1 MCGILGVAK
10 NSDALKSWRFDLK
23 AWAETIKHRGP
34 DEFGKFENEYVSLGS
49 QRLSIID
56 IRNGQ
61 QPYFSESKNV
71 VVVFNGQIY
80 NYKSLR
86 NSLISKGHTF
96 MSEVDGEIIPHLY
109 EEYGP
114 QFVSQID
121 GMFAIALWDASDN
134 ALYLFRDRLGKKPLL
149 YTLDHNSHFVF
160 SSELKSL
167 IHLYRFST
175 SEVSVDSLGFFL
187 TLGYVPNPHSIF
199 NTVSKLA
206 PGSYLKFQAGKI
218 SITRYWEPLVLQN
231 QNSLKENLDIFDE
244 LFEDS
249 VAKRLISERPM
260 GAFLSGGI
268 DSSLV
273 VAYMTKLLSEPV
285 RTFSI
290 GFPDNKFDE
299 TTHAN
304 EVARKYNT
312 IHKTLRVQ
320 DSDVSSL
327 FDASFLAYDEPFA
340 DSSSL
345 ATYAVSHL
353 AASEI
358 VVALSGDGGDEAF
371 GGYDRYRYLNLY
383 NRIKFPLSLAST
395 VRKNAPRVTNILPKK
410 LNAILNKL
418 PGKHDEGLFY
428 LSMMSTAHR
437 DNISRLFL
445 DKNSH
450 YPKNLHDFL
459 MSKFLSQNSHDRYM
473 KGNVYDLGTY
483 LPDDL
488 LYKVDIASMANS
500 LEVRSPFLDHKI
512 IEFGLSLKKNQR
524 IGVKGKMLLRTFAQD
539 YLPAPVINRPKM
551 GFGIPRERWLKSVLK
566 NKVDD
571 AILSGDSLM
580 YSWLN
585 QKETKIIYRNFLNG
599 QKLDGVI
606 WNLLAIE
613 TWARNWIK

>member
-1 MCGILGVAK
+1 MCGILGVVK
-10 NSDALKSWRFDLK
+10 NSDAPKDWEFDLR
-23 AWAETIKHRGP
+23 AWARTIEHRGP
-34 DEFGKFENEYVSLGS
+34 DEFGKFENKHISLGS

-56 IRNGQ
+56 VSHGQ
-61 QPYFSESKNV
+61 QPYFNERKNI

-80 NYKSLR
+80 NYRSLR
-86 NSLISKGHTF
+86 NFLILKGHTF
-96 MSEVDGEIIPHLY
+96 RSEVDGEIIPHLY
-109 EEYGP
+109 EEFGP
-114 QFVSQID
+114 QFVSKID
-121 GMFAIALWDASDN
+121 GMFAIALWDASNN

-149 YTLDHNSHFVF
+149 YTLDHNSHFIF

-167 IHLYRFST
+167 ISLCSLST
-175 SEVSVDSLGFFL
+175 SDVSLDSLGFFL

-206 PGSYLKFQAGKI
+206 PGSYLKFQAGEI
-218 SITRYWEPLVLQN
+218 SITKYWEPLVLQN
-231 QNSLKENLDIFDE
+231 QNSLKENLEIFDE

-273 VAYMTKLLSEPV
+273 VAYMTKLLAEPV

-290 GFPDNKFDE
+290 GFPDDNFDE
-299 TTHAN
+299 TIHAN
-304 EVARKYNT
+304 EVSRKYNT
-312 IHKTLRVQ
+312 IHKTLRIQ

-345 ATYAVSHL
+345 ATFAVSHL
-353 AASEI
+353 AASDI

-383 NRIKFPLSLAST
+383 NRIKLTLYLASV
-395 VRKNAPRVTNILPKK
+395 VRKNTPIVTNILPKK
-410 LNAILNKL
+410 FRIILDKL
-418 PGKHDEGLFY
+418 PVKQDEGLFY
-428 LSMMSTAHR
+428 LSMMSTASI
-437 DNISRLFL
+437 DNISKLIL
-445 DKNSH
+445 DKKSNFSE
-450 YPKNLHDFL
+450 KLLVFF
-459 MSKFLSQNSHDRYM
+459 MSKFISQNSHDRYM
-473 KGNVYDLGTY
+473 KGNIYDLGTY

-524 IGVKGKMLLRTFAQD
+524 IGTEGKIILRAIAQIH
-539 YLPAPVINRPKM
+539 LPYSVVNRPKM
-551 GFGIPRERWLKSVLK
+551 GFGIPRERWLKGVLK

-571 AILSGDSLM
+571 AILSRDSLM
-580 YSWLN
+580 YSWLD
-585 QKETKIIYRNFLNG
+585 QKETKIIYQNFMNG
-599 QKLDGVI
+599 QKLDGAI
-606 WNLLAIE
+606 WNLLAME